1 MIIFNTALDQFFIYF
16 DVKSIWIKF
25 GMEAA
30 YIKVLGMATKAIS
43 RSIGPIKVN
52 QGFSMSISVPYFSGL
67 DPNIY
72 SGFKSEIHFIFQFQ
86 FYFSAIAD
94 CWFPTRLSSQ
104 TQILKGLFGIKKQTK
119 TSRTEVS

>member
-52 QGFSMSISVPYFSGL
+52 QEFSLSISGSFFSGL

-72 SGFKSEIHFIFQFQ
+72 SGFKPEIHFFYQFR
-86 FYFSAIAD
+86 FF
-94 CWFPTRLSSQ
+94 LSNC
-104 TQILKGLFGIKKQTK
+104 
-119 TSRTEVS
+119 